1 MYKNVNY
8 RKSSIVVNNST
19 DGEYL
24 EQVLERKMENKE
36 AIGSEAPLIYTEKSE
51 GVGAGYN
58 IRTDRFEI
66 ALDGIDKIQ
75 KSRQAR
81 RDEKAKMQVVK
92 DDETNNNLDGKAET
106 NQG

>member
-36 AIGSEAPLIYTEKSE
+36 AIGSEAPLI
-51 GVGAGYN
+51 
-58 IRTDRFEI
+58 
-66 ALDGIDKIQ
+66 
-75 KSRQAR
+75 
-81 RDEKAKMQVVK
+81 
-92 DDETNNNLDGKAET
+92 
-106 NQG
+106 